1 MFMVEQAREQSEY
14 NGAFNYNARLDI
26 IFYEIKQNRERYDL
40 KAWIDSLNSLFM
52 ELSTWMKKD
61 GELEKFRG
69 MIRKLYNLANKKN
82 RRNGI
87 PATVYDEAAT
97 LELALHRIY
106 KEAGLEAKSK
116 EDPRFAL
123 HG

>member
-1 MFMVEQAREQSEY
+1 MEQQREQSEY

-26 IFYEIKQNRERYDL
+26 IFYEIKQNRESYNL
-40 KAWIDSLNSLFM
+40 KSWIDSLNSLFM

-69 MIRKLYNLANKKN
+69 MINRLYSLANKKTK
-82 RRNGI
+82 RGGI
-87 PATVYDEAAT
+87 PADVFNEAAT
-97 LELALHRIY
+97 LELELHRIY